1 MLTSKNSQNQPPPIQ
16 IYQAENGALEIKF
29 DQKNDTIW
37 LTQDQLSL
45 LFDKE
50 RSVISKHIKNIFA
63 DEELEEKR
71 VCAFFARTAVDGKTY
86 QTQFYNLDLILSVGY
101 RTNSKRATKFRQ
113 WANTILKDYLLKGY
127 SLNHKLLETKRNQIL
142 EIKQTLDFLVKSS
155 KNLESSELFLEILE
169 RFSESLVLLNKY
181 DEDRLVV
188 QNTSKSVKVEIE
200 NFRQM
205 IAQTQ
210 RELIQK
216 NEATE
221 LFGQEYEGKFE
232 STISAIYQTFG
243 GNDLYPSLEEK
254 AANLLYLTVKNHG
267 FVDGNKRIGSILFV
281 YFLAKNNFLYKP
293 TGQLKID
300 QNTLVALALL
310 VAQSKPEEK
319 EILIK
324 LIVNLIQS

>member
-1 MLTSKNSQNQPPPIQ
+1 
-16 IYQAENGALEIKF
+16 LEIKL

-71 VCAFFARTAVDGKTY
+71 VCAFFARTASDGKTY

-113 WANTILKDYLLKGY
+113 WANTVLKDYLLKGY
-127 SLNHKLLETKRNQIL
+127 SLNQKLLETKRNQIL
-142 EIKQTLDFLVKSS
+142 EIKQTLHFLVKSS

-205 IAQTQ
+205 IAQTKQ
-210 RELIQK
+210 ELIEK

-254 AANLLYLTVKNHG
+254 AANLLYLTIKNHS

-310 VAQSKPEEK
+310 VAQSKPTEK

-324 LIVNLIQS
+324 LIVNLIQN

>member
-1 MLTSKNSQNQPPPIQ
+1 MPSQNTPPSIQ
-16 IYQAENGALEIKF
+16 IYQAENGALEIKL

-37 LTQDQLSL
+37 LTQAQISQIFSIDQ
-45 LFDKE
+45 
-50 RSVISKHIKNIFA
+50 SVVSRHISKIFK
-63 DEELEEKR
+63 DEEVDKKSN
-71 VCAFFARTAVDGKTY
+71 VQKMHNAISDKPVAFY
-86 QTQFYNLDLILSVGY
+86 SLDVTLAVGY
-101 RTNSKRATKFRQ
+101 KTNSARAIRFRK

-181 DEDRLVV
+181 DEDRLIV
-188 QNTSKSVKVEIE
+188 QNTSQSVKVEIE

-205 IAQTQ
+205 IAQTKQ
-210 RELIQK
+210 ELIEK

-232 STISAIYQTFG
+232 STISAVYQTFG

-293 TGQLKID
+293 TGILKID

-324 LIVNLIQS
+324 LIVNLIQN

>member
-1 MLTSKNSQNQPPPIQ
+1 MPSQNIAPPPIQ
-16 IYQAENGALEIKF
+16 IYQAENGALEIKL

-37 LTQDQLSL
+37 LTQSQISFLYGKD
-45 LFDKE
+45 
-50 RSVISKHIKNIFA
+50 RTVITKHINNLFK
-63 DEELEEKR
+63 DSE
-71 VCAFFARTAVDGKTY
+71 VDKKSNVQKMHFPNSDKPITLY
-86 QTQFYNLDLILSVGY
+86 SLDVVLAVGY
-101 RTNSKRATKFRQ
+101 RTSSATAIRFRK

-127 SLNHKLLETKRNQIL
+127 SLNQKLLEARKNQIL

-155 KNLESSELFLEILE
+155 KNLESNELFLEILE
-169 RFSESLVLLNKY
+169 RFSESLILLNKY

-188 QNTSKSVKVEIE
+188 QNTSKSVKVEIA
-200 NFRQM
+200 NFREM
-205 IAQTQ
+205 ILQTKQ
-210 RELIQK
+210 ELIEK
-216 NEATE
+216 KEATE

-232 STISAIYQTFG
+232 STISAVYQTFDG
-243 GNDLYPSLEEK
+243 KDVYSSLEEK

-293 TGQLKID
+293 TGILKID